1 MLHFL
6 QNFVY
11 YLTLEVIGPNAHEM
25 QTGLAEAR
33 DMDQV
38 WFDLNCISVCLSV
51 CVLFVS
57 HLCLLVPSSPNF
69 FFKMDFFL

>member
-25 QTGLAEAR
+25 ETGLQEAL

-38 WFDLNCISVCLSV
+38 RRCAVCGVVWSGV
-51 CVLFVS
+51 V
-57 HLCLLVPSSPNF
+57 
-69 FFKMDFFL
+69 

>member
-38 WFDLNCISVCLSV
+38 RHCVYMCMCVYVYIYMYVHV
-51 CVLFVS
+51 CVYV
-57 HLCLLVPSSPNF
+57 CV
-69 FFKMDFFL
+69 